1 MKKILLT
8 TTALHQP
15 WNEGDWDMSDDRRR
29 LNSLDDIE
37 FAVAHINELEAKLA
51 NLEKVVEA
59 LACTNVMQSKIDQT
73 LAELKGQDDE

>member
-8 TTALHQP
+8 TTSLQQP
-15 WNEGDWDMSDDRRR
+15 WKEGDWDMSDDRRR

-59 LACTNVMQSKIDQT
+59 LACTNVVQSKIDQT

>member
-1 MKKILLT
+1 VKKILLT

>member
-1 MKKILLT
+1 
-8 TTALHQP
+8 
-15 WNEGDWDMSDDRRR
+15 MSDDRRR

-59 LACTNVMQSKIDQT
+59 LACTNVVQSKIDQT
-73 LAELKGQDDE
+73 LAELSSVSCANSKGQDDE

>member
-1 MKKILLT
+1 
-8 TTALHQP
+8 
-15 WNEGDWDMSDDRRR
+15 MSDDRRR

-59 LACTNVMQSKIDQT
+59 LACTNVVQSKIDQT